1 MIIRKVIILLGL
13 FTFVFNSSTLAEHAQ
28 KDIDFLINNTDPDI
42 NIGVKISNLSSNN
55 IIYEKNA
62 GRYYIPASS
71 LKFIAVVGVINALG
85 KDYNFISKLYNK
97 GNDYF
102 LSIEDPDFSEE
113 DLKYFVEQ
121 IVKDNKDQNTVNI
134 SIINNRFTLPPI
146 IRDKTYA
153 DTQYCYGA
161 QVTRTHVNKNCA
173 RIPVEPGDVGKPII
187 VQPSDSFPY
196 QVENKSNTIEKDKND
211 RLVVNIQNGKFIIDG
226 TLSVSTGPINIV
238 AVSSDNLDQ
247 IKSYLIKYLSNSG
260 IKLSRKISVIEKEPK
275 DIKEI
280 ASRVKNIKD
289 LAKKALE
296 ESDNYITDY
305 LLAEFATKNNISQW
319 DWAMGEL
326 KKSIKDKLGV
336 DLTESDLR
344 DASGISRNNLLTVN
358 QFDSF
363 LKNVAKKEDLSFIKS
378 IMATPGNGTLKERF
392 DGVDLYAKTGHMTGV
407 SALVGYFYNDKKE
420 LCSFVI
426 LINNSYQKR
435 KLYRQLEEDIIKSV
449 LKE

>member
-1 MIIRKVIILLGL
+1 MIIRTVIILLGL
-13 FTFVFNSSTLAEHAQ
+13 FTFAFNNFALAEHAQ
-28 KDIDFLINNTDPDI
+28 KDIDFLINNADPDV
-42 NIGVKISNLSSNN
+42 NIGVKISNLSNNN

-71 LKFIAVVGVINALG
+71 LKFISVVGVINALG
-85 KDYNFISKLYNK
+85 KDYNFTSKLYNK
-97 GNDYF
+97 DNDYF

-161 QVTRTHVNKNCA
+161 QVTRTHVNKNCV

-187 VQPSDSFPY
+187 VKSSDSFPY
-196 QVENKSNTIEKDKND
+196 QVDNRSNTIEKDKND
-211 RLVVNIQNGKFIIDG
+211 RLVVEIQDGKFIIDG

-247 IKSYLIKYLSNSG
+247 IKSYLIKYLSNYG
-260 IKLSRKISVIEKEPK
+260 VKLSSKISVIEKEPK
-275 DIKEI
+275 NIKEI
-280 ASRVKNIKD
+280 ASRTKNIKD

-305 LLAEFATKNNISQW
+305 LLAEFATNNNISQW

-344 DASGISRNNLLTVN
+344 DASGVSRNNLLTVN

-363 LKNVAKKEDLSFIKS
+363 LKNVATKEDLSFIKS
-378 IMATPGNGTLKERF
+378 IMATPGNGTLRERF
-392 DGVDLYAKTGHMTGV
+392 EGVDLYAKTGHMTGV
-407 SALVGYFYNDKKE
+407 SALIGYFYNAKKE

-449 LKE
+449 ING

>member
-13 FTFVFNSSTLAEHAQ
+13 FTFAFNSFALAGDAQ
-28 KDIDFLINNTDPDI
+28 KDIDFLINNADPHV
-42 NIGVKISNLSSNN
+42 NIGVKIFNLSNN
-55 IIYEKNA
+55 NVIYEKNA

-71 LKFIAVVGVINALG
+71 LKFIAVLGVINALG
-85 KDYNFISKLYNK
+85 KDYNFTTKLYNK
-97 GNDYF
+97 DNNYF
-102 LSIEDPDFSEE
+102 LSVEDPDFSEE

-121 IVKDNKDQNTVNI
+121 IVKNNKNQNALNI

-153 DTQYCYGA
+153 DTEYCYGA
-161 QVTRTHVNKNCA
+161 QVTKTHVNKNCA
-173 RIPVEPGDVGKPII
+173 RVPVEPGDVGKPII
-187 VQPSDSFPY
+187 VRPSDSFPY
-196 QVENKSNTIEKDKND
+196 QVDNKSITIEKDKND
-211 RLVVNIQNGKFIIDG
+211 RLTVRIQDGKFIIDG

-247 IKSYLIKYLSNSG
+247 IKSYLIKYLSNYG
-260 IKLSRKISVIEKEPK
+260 VKLSNKISVIEKEPQN
-275 DIKEI
+275 IKEV
-280 ASRVKNIKD
+280 ASRTKNIKD

-305 LLAEFATKNNISQW
+305 LLAEFATKNNISEW

-363 LKNVAKKEDLSFIKS
+363 LKNVATKEDMSFIKS

-392 DGVDLYAKTGHMTGV
+392 EGVELYAKTGHMTGV
-407 SALVGYFYNDKKE
+407 SALVGYFYNEKKE

-435 KLYRQLEEDIIKSV
+435 KLYRQLEEDIIKSAI
-449 LKE
+449 KY